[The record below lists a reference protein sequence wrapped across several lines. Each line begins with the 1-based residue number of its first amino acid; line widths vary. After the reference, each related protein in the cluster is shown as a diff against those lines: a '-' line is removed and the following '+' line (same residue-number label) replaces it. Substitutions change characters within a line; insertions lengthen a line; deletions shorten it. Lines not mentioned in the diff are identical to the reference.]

1 MNLLERLLERVGETP
16 EATAI
21 IAPNGERVSFAD
33 LERRSAKLAALLLQ
47 RGVGRGDAVLVLV
60 PLSTELYVT
69 LAAVFRLGAV
79 VMILDP
85 AAGLAHLARC
95 CALNPPKA
103 LVGVPLAH
111 LLSLISPS
119 LRRIP
124 LRLCAKGWFPGA
136 IPFSAANHLEG
147 RADLEPVSPDA
158 PALLTF
164 TSGTSGTPKAALR
177 SHGLLL
183 AQLSALEILL
193 DAQPHDVDLATLPI
207 VALANLATG
216 MTTAIPS
223 VSLRRPAKLNTAPI
237 LEQIATQRI
246 TRTAASPALLE
257 RLADATLA
265 QQLSLPGLTR
275 IFSGGGPVFPRVLEK
290 LARVAPNAQIISV
303 YGSTEA
309 EPIAHIAFDELQPG
323 DLELMRGGRGLLV
336 GVPVLE
342 IELRIVPNSSGQR
355 LTFSSRAELDAASLA
370 PEQIGEIVVTGPH
383 VLPGYLHGRGDEET
397 KFRVS
402 EQVWH
407 RTGDAGYLDAH
418 GRLWLSG
425 RADARMTD
433 ARGEIYPFS
442 VECAATEFP
451 GVRRS
456 ALLQHRDQRVLC
468 VEWTPGATGNE
479 SKLLERLRWAHV
491 DAVRGIPSLP
501 MDARHN
507 AKVDLKRLRVLL
519 ER

>member
-1 MNLLERLLERVGETP
+1 MNLLEQLLEHVAQTP
-16 EATAI
+16 DATAI
-21 IAPNGERVSFAD
+21 IDQSGECISFAD
-33 LERRSAKLAALLLQ
+33 VEQRSARLASLLRE

-60 PLSTELYVT
+60 PISTELYVT

-85 AAGLAHLARC
+85 AAGLAHIARC
-95 CALNPPKA
+95 CELNPPKA

-111 LLSLISPS
+111 LLTLVAPS
-119 LRRIP
+119 LCRIP
-124 LRLCAKGWFPGA
+124 LRLCARGWFPGTTSL
-136 IPFSAANHLEG
+136 SAAPQLENHTV
-147 RADLEPVSPDA
+147 LEPVNPDA

-164 TSGTSGTPKAALR
+164 TSGTGGAPKAALR

-183 AQLSALEILL
+183 AQLEALETLL
-193 DAQPHDVDLATLPI
+193 GARPHDVDLATLPI

-216 MTTAIPS
+216 VTTAIPA
-223 VSLRRPAKLNTAPI
+223 VSLRRPSTVKTAPI
-237 LEQIATQRI
+237 LEQIAAQRV

-257 RLADATLA
+257 RLADAALMQRRTW
-265 QQLSLPGLTR
+265 PGLTR

-290 LARVAPNAQIISV
+290 LARVAPNARIISV

-309 EPIAHIAFDELQPG
+309 EPIAHIAFNELQPS
-323 DLELMRGGRGLLV
+323 DLEAMRGGRGLLV
-336 GVPVLE
+336 GAPVPE
-342 IELRIVPNSSGQR
+342 IELRILPNRSGQT
-355 LTFSSRAELDAASLA
+355 LAFSSKAELDAASLE
-370 PEQIGEIVVTGPH
+370 PELIGEIVVSGPH

-397 KFRVS
+397 KFRVAG
-402 EQVWH
+402 QVWH

-425 RADARMTD
+425 RADARIRD

-451 GVRRS
+451 DVRRC
-456 ALLQHRDQRVLC
+456 ALLQHRDQRLLC
-468 VEWTPGATGNE
+468 VEWTRGTTRDEAA
-479 SKLLERLRWAHV
+479 LLERLRWAQV
-491 DAVRGIPSLP
+491 DAVRSVPSLP

-507 AKVDLKRLRVLL
+507 AKVDLKRLRGLL